1 MPDEN
6 KLLEYLKRVSL
17 ELHETTD
24 RLHEL
29 EGRAHEPIAI
39 VGMSCR
45 YPGGV
50 SSPGGL
56 WEMVATGSDA
66 ISEFPEDRGWEVD
79 RLFSADP
86 EIAGTSYTR
95 HGGFLYDVAEFDA
108 GFFGIGPRE
117 ALAMDP
123 QQRLLLEGTWE
134 AFEDAGI
141 APRSLTGSRTGVF
154 TGVMHYDYGR
164 SAGRVSAELEGYL
177 ATGGSP
183 SVISG
188 RLAYTFGLEGPAVTV
203 DTACSSSLVTLHLA
217 CQALRSGECSLAL
230 AGGVTVLVT
239 PAVFVAFSRQRGL
252 SADGRCKSFGAG
264 ADGTGWSE
272 GMGML
277 VLERLSEAER
287 NGHEVLA
294 VIRSSAVNQDGA
306 SNGLTA
312 PNGPSQQRVIQEAL
326 AGAGLSPADVD
337 VVEAHGT
344 GTPLGDPI
352 EAQALLATYGQDR
365 PQGSPLWL
373 GSVKSN
379 MGHTQAAAGVA
390 GVIKMVQALRH
401 GVLPPTLHA
410 DEASPYVDWSEGNV
424 SLLREEV
431 AWGRNGRPRRA
442 GVSSFGISGTNA
454 HVILEEAPVHDN
466 AETDGDGD
474 LSGGAETED
483 RAELSVAS
491 VVVNPG
497 VLPFLVSASSVEAL
511 MGQAGRLRSFVEG
524 DRDVDLGGVG
534 GALALRRG
542 MLSHRAVVLAESVE
556 ELLGGLDTLGHGEMA
571 DGVLSGVAGSG
582 GGVAFL
588 FSGQGSQWAGMGR
601 GLYERFPVFAREL
614 DVLSD
619 GFEELLDRPLKAL
632 LFAED
637 GSVEAGLLDRTEFT
651 QPALFALEVALY
663 RLVESF
669 GLRPDYLVGHSI
681 GELAGAFVAG
691 VFSLEDACR
700 LVAGRGRLMGALEG
714 VGAMAA
720 VRASEGEVVESL
732 SGFEDRLA
740 LAAVNAP
747 SAMVVSGDEAVLG
760 EWEVAFG
767 AGVNGGGARKV
778 TRLRV
783 SNAFHSVLMD
793 PMLEE
798 FRALAASVTFS
809 EPRVPIVSNVSGGL
823 GGPELCTAEYWVS
836 QVRGTVR
843 FADGVRCLRE
853 QGVTRFLE
861 IGPDGVLSS
870 LTHEC
875 LGGES
880 EGDGQT
886 RGSGAAIVSTL
897 RRQRPEDR
905 AFLSF
910 LAQAHVTGLDVG
922 WSAFFDER
930 SAKSVTL
937 PTYAFQ
943 RNRYWLSPQIG
954 GTDASTLGQS
964 STDHPL
970 LSAALHL
977 AGEDEGWIFTGRL
990 AIDTHPWIADHAVMD
1005 TVLMP
1010 GTGLLELA
1018 LAAGQHVGA
1027 ESVQELTLQ
1036 APLLLPQDGAVQVQ
1050 VTVAEPDPEGAR
1062 KIEIYSCPHTELE
1075 HQSGSMEWTLHAA
1088 GVIGTA
1094 KDADEQ
1100 PPWQGLA
1107 GEWPPPGARELDGEY
1122 FYDRLAEAGYN
1133 YGPSFQALR
1142 RVFAT
1147 EKELFAEVV
1156 LDEER
1161 AKEAEDFCIHPAL
1174 SDASLHAAILASMSD
1189 ERAMEVGV
1197 PFAFSGVRLFGRG
1210 AGSLRVCLYTDA
1222 DEAQRISLFAV
1233 DEQGD
1238 PVFSVQSLR
1247 ARAIDQSQLSAPA
1260 SSGEES
1266 LYRIEW
1272 TELPPA
1278 PVNDSPIRVA
1288 VIDLGEALSRSGGVE
1303 IESYADL
1310 AEFKEAIE
1318 RGSPVPEVVLVRA
1331 PGMTG
1336 AHAGSDGAEASV
1348 SGEGGESSPAWAAH
1362 RNTESVLELLQEWIA
1377 SERLVQAKLLLVTDR
1392 ALAVSGEDL
1401 PNLTQSPLVG
1411 LVRSAQTEHPERIG
1425 LIDLDESEI
1434 LGEQLPAIL
1443 SASEPE
1449 LAIRRDTVYARR
1461 LARAKAVGGQAP
1473 ESFDPTGTVLI
1484 TGGTGGLGAL
1494 VARHL
1499 AVEHGA
1505 KHLLLVSRRGPEAE
1519 GSEELRGELGELGC
1533 QAQIAACDVS
1543 DRGQLKGLIDAIPG
1557 ERSLT
1562 AVVHAAG
1569 AFDVGSIDAL
1579 DGERLARVLRPKVDA
1594 AVNLHELTKQLD
1606 LREFV
1611 LFSSISGTLGS
1622 PRLGAYAAANTFLDA
1637 LAARRR
1643 AEGLPGLSLAFGI
1656 WDRATG
1662 FTDML
1667 SDDDRADIAAR
1678 VRRSEGLISLSDEHG
1693 LELFDRARAVD
1704 EPALAPV
1711 DLDMGVLRGQA
1722 KTGILPAVMRG
1733 LVRVPVRQA
1742 SDVGGSLARRLA
1754 GAPKPEWG
1762 GIVLELVSGHVAGVL
1777 GYSSADAVD
1786 PQMDFKDLGF
1796 DSLAAVE
1803 LRNRLNQATG
1813 LNLQPTM
1820 VFDHPTTAAVAELIV
1835 AQSEQMQPQDRAAR
1849 EQERPGII
1857 SELIVQSA
1865 ERLRLQEMVSVLM
1878 GASAFLP
1885 TFESLDA
1892 ISQPPR
1898 VRTVARGPDVPELVC
1913 VPSFAN
1919 PLGPHQFL
1927 RLAGALDGRRTV
1939 SVVSLPGLE
1948 GEQEALP
1955 ASLALA
1961 SEAIA
1966 TAIELAVDDRPFV
1979 LLGYSTGGDI
1989 AHGVTEAL
1997 ERDGAAPMALMLLD
2011 TYLRDSS
2018 EPRRMFAAMM
2028 SHLLSE
2034 NRVDAVVGDRQ
2045 VLAMGAYMRLLHEGA
2060 PVSIDTPSVMVLAEE
2075 SLGGDMGKEVRLTAD
2090 STIRVVGDHFT
2101 IVEDHAESSAL
2112 AIDSWLSEMAL
2123 SLPSTSS
2130 NT

>member
-24 RLHEL
+24 RLHEI
-29 EGRAHEPIAI
+29 EARRCEPIAI

-50 SSPGGL
+50 SSPDGL
-56 WEMVATGSDA
+56 WELVAAGGDA

-79 RLFSADP
+79 RLFNSDP
-86 EIAGTSYTR
+86 EMAGTSYTR
-95 HGGFLYDVAEFDA
+95 HGGFLYDVADFDA

-123 QQRLLLEGTWE
+123 QQRLLLEGAWE

-141 APRSLTGSRTGVF
+141 SPRVLTGSRTGVF

-217 CQALRSGECSLAL
+217 CQALRGGECSLAL

-252 SADGRCKSFGAG
+252 SADGRCKSFGAD

-277 VLERLSEAER
+277 VLERLSDAQR
-287 NGHEVLA
+287 NGHEVLGL
-294 VIRSSAVNQDGA
+294 VRSSAVNQDGA

-352 EAQALLATYGQDR
+352 EAQALLATYGQER
-365 PQGSPLWL
+365 PGGRPLWL

-390 GVIKMVQALRH
+390 GVIKMVQAMRNRM
-401 GVLPPTLHA
+401 LPPTLHA
-410 DEASPYVDWSEGNV
+410 EEPSPYVDWSEGDV
-424 SLLREEV
+424 ALLREGV
-431 AWGRNGRPRRA
+431 AWDPSERPRRA

-454 HVILEEAPVHDN
+454 HVILEEAPVPGSSHGGESGD
-466 AETDGDGD
+466 APSATD
-474 LSGGAETED
+474 AAD
-483 RAELSVAS
+483 RAASSVAS
-491 VVVNPG
+491 PLNPG
-497 VLPFLVSASSVEAL
+497 VLPFLVSASSADAL
-511 MGQAGRLRSFVEG
+511 KAQAGRLRRFIAGE
-524 DRDVDLGGVG
+524 RDVEVDAIG

-542 MLSHRAVVLAESVE
+542 VLSHRAAVLAQDVG
-556 ELLGGLDTLGHGEMA
+556 ELLDGLDALARGEVSER
-571 DGVLSGVAGSG
+571 VLSGVAASG
-582 GGVAFL
+582 GAVAFL

-601 GLYERFPVFAREL
+601 ELYGAFPVFAREL
-614 DVLSD
+614 DRVC
-619 GFEELLDRPLKAL
+619 EEFDRSLDRPLRDL
-632 LFAED
+632 LFAEPE
-637 GSVEAGLLDRTEFT
+637 SQEAQALDLTQYT

-663 RLVESF
+663 RLAESF
-669 GLRPDYLVGHSI
+669 GLKPDFLVGHSI
-681 GELAGAFVAG
+681 GELVAAHVAG

-714 VGAMAA
+714 IGAMAA
-720 VRASEGEVVESL
+720 VRASEREVVESL
-732 SGFEDRLA
+732 GGFEDRLA

-747 SAMVVSGDEAVLG
+747 SASVVSGDEVALGQWEAV
-760 EWEVAFG
+760 FG
-767 AGVNGGGARKV
+767 ADTSGGGERKV

-783 SNAFHSVLMD
+783 SNAFHSVLME

-798 FRALAASVTFS
+798 FRALAESVRYA
-809 EPRVPIVSNVSGGL
+809 EPRIPIASNVFG
-823 GGPELCTAEYWVS
+823 ELAGSQMCSANYWVS

-861 IGPDGVLSS
+861 IGPESVLSG
-870 LTHEC
+870 LAHEC
-875 LGGES
+875 LGESSGEG
-880 EGDGQT
+880 E
-886 RGSGAAIVSTL
+886 RNGARVAIAATL
-897 RRQRPEDR
+897 RRGRPQSR

-910 LAQAHVTGLDVG
+910 LAEAHVNGLEVDWG
-922 WSAFFDER
+922 LFFDEQR
-930 SAKSVTL
+930 AKRVTL

-943 RNRYWLSPQIG
+943 RSRYWLSPQLG
-954 GTDASTLGQS
+954 GTDASMLGQT

-970 LSAALHL
+970 LSAALPL
-977 AGEDEGWIFTGRL
+977 AGEEEGWVFTGRL
-990 AIDTHPWIADHAVMD
+990 AIDTQPWIADHAVMD

-1018 LAAGQHVGA
+1018 LAAGQYVGA
-1027 ESVQELTLQ
+1027 EAVQELTLQ
-1036 APLLLPQDGAVQVQ
+1036 APLLLAQEGALRIQ
-1050 VTVAEPDPEGAR
+1050 VTVAEPDPGGAR

-1075 HQSGSMEWTLHAA
+1075 YQPESSVWTLHAA
-1088 GVIGTA
+1088 GVIGSATEPA
-1094 KDADEQ
+1094 EQ
-1100 PPWQGLA
+1100 QRASALA
-1107 GEWPPPGARELDGEY
+1107 GQWPPPGSRELDGEH
-1122 FYDRLAEAGYN
+1122 FYERLAEAGYN

-1147 EKELFAEVV
+1147 ENELYAEVV

-1161 AKEAEDFCIHPAL
+1161 AKQAEDFCIHPAL

-1210 AGSLRVCLYTDA
+1210 AGSLRVCLYSDS
-1222 DEAQRISLFAV
+1222 DETERISLFAT
-1233 DEQGD
+1233 DEQGI
-1238 PVFSVQSLR
+1238 PVFSIQSLR
-1247 ARAIDQSQLSAPA
+1247 ARSIDQSQLQAA
-1260 SSGEES
+1260 AGSSRDS
-1266 LYRIEW
+1266 LYTVEWVELQPNPAKDLPVRIAAIGQVQG
-1272 TELPPA
+1272 LQNA
-1278 PVNDSPIRVA
+1278 GLA
-1288 VIDLGEALSRSGGVE
+1288 
-1303 IESYADL
+1303 IEHYTDL
-1310 AEFKEAIE
+1310 AALEEAIE
-1318 RGSPVPEVVLVRA
+1318 QGSPAPELVLASA
-1331 PGMTG
+1331 PG
-1336 AHAGSDGAEASV
+1336 ANGAEPVGDAAADAPERDREEVPSASD
-1348 SGEGGESSPAWAAH
+1348 AH
-1362 RNTESVLELLQEWIA
+1362 RNTERTLTLLQEWIA
-1377 SERLVQAKLLLVTDR
+1377 SEHLAQAQLLLVTKR
-1392 ALAVSGEDL
+1392 ALAVGDEDL
-1401 PNLTQSPLVG
+1401 PDLAQSPLVG
-1411 LVRSAQTEHPERIG
+1411 LVRSAQTEHPDRI
-1425 LIDLDESEI
+1425 LLVDLDRDDS
-1434 LGEQLPAIL
+1434 LGERL
-1443 SASEPE
+1443 SEVISCAEPE
-1449 LAIRRDTVYARR
+1449 LAIRQGSTHARR
-1461 LARAKAVGGQAP
+1461 LARAKGATQESP
-1473 ESFDPTGTVLI
+1473 ETFDPTGTILI

-1499 AVEHGA
+1499 AAEHGA
-1505 KHLLLVSRRGPEAE
+1505 KHLLLVSRRGAQAD
-1519 GSEELRGELGELGC
+1519 GSRELCDALSELGC
-1533 QAQIAACDVS
+1533 EVQIAACDVA
-1543 DRGQLKGLIDAIPG
+1543 DRDQLKRLLDGLGAEHPL
-1557 ERSLT
+1557 S
-1562 AVVHAAG
+1562 AVIHAAG
-1569 AFDVGSIDAL
+1569 AFDVGSIDSL
-1579 DGERLARVLRPKVDA
+1579 DSERLARVLTPKVDA
-1594 AVNLHELTKQLD
+1594 ALNLHELTKNLD

-1637 LAARRR
+1637 LAARRHV
-1643 AEGLPGLSLAFGI
+1643 EGLPGLSLAFGI
-1656 WDRATG
+1656 WDRSTG
-1662 FTDML
+1662 FTEML
-1667 SDDDRADIAAR
+1667 SDADRADIAAR

-1693 LELFDRARAVD
+1693 LQLFDSARTIDTA
-1704 EPALAPV
+1704 ALAPV

-1722 KTGILPAVMRG
+1722 KTGILPAIMRG

-1742 SDVGGSLARRLA
+1742 SEVGGSLARRLA
-1754 GAPKPEWG
+1754 GTPEAQWP

-1777 GYSSADAVD
+1777 GYASAEAID
-1786 PQMDFKDLGF
+1786 PQLDFKELGF

-1820 VFDHPTTAAVAELIV
+1820 VFDYPTPTAVAELIT
-1835 AQSEQMQPQDRAAR
+1835 AQSAQMQPQNGAANEPQRA
-1849 EQERPGII
+1849 GIFG
-1857 SELIVQSA
+1857 ELIVQSA
-1865 ERLRLQEMVSVLM
+1865 EQRRLQEMVSVMM

-1885 TFESLDA
+1885 TFGSGDA
-1892 ISQPPR
+1892 IGEATR
-1898 VRTVARGPDVPELVC
+1898 VRTVAHGSELPELVC

-1927 RLAGALDGRRTV
+1927 RLASALEGKRTV

-1948 GEQEALP
+1948 DEHEALP

-1961 SEAIA
+1961 SEVIAAAITRA
-1966 TAIELAVDDRPFV
+1966 LDGRPFV

-1997 ERDGAAPMALMLLD
+1997 EREGAAPLALMLLD
-2011 TYLRDSS
+2011 TYLRERS
-2018 EPRRMFAAMM
+2018 EPRRMFAAMIG
-2028 SHLLSE
+2028 HLLNE
-2034 NRVDAVVGDRQ
+2034 NRVDTALADRQ
-2045 VLAMGAYMRLLHEGA
+2045 VLAMGAYMRLLHEAG
-2060 PVSIDTPSVMVLAEE
+2060 PVSIQTPSVMVLAQE
-2075 SLGGDMGKEVRLTAD
+2075 SLGGDMGKEVRLAAD
-2090 STIRVVGDHFT
+2090 STIDVVGDHFT
-2101 IVEDHAESSAL
+2101 IVEDHAESTAL
-2112 AIDSWLSEMAL
+2112 AIDARLSEMAP
-2123 SLPSTSS
+2123 SLQST
-2130 NT
+2130 